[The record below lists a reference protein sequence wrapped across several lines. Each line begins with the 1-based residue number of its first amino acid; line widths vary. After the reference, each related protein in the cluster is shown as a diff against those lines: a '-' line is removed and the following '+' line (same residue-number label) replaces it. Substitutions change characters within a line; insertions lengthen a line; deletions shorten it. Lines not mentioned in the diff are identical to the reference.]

1 MNSFSIEIL
10 IHFINL
16 SIAVVRIIRTM
27 LLSERTPALATRPK
41 ATTGRAPA
49 SGSSGFQVNKLQIL
63 EPHSVQLPGYE
74 LNFPYSRLGM
84 PTRVRAFG
92 EFCDLPI
99 LRRGH

>member
-1 MNSFSIEIL
+1 
-10 IHFINL
+10 
-16 SIAVVRIIRTM
+16 M

-41 ATTGRAPA
+41 ATAGRAPA
-49 SGSSGFQVNKLQIL
+49 SGSSGFQVNKPQIF
-63 EPHSVQLPGYE
+63 EPYSVQLQGYE

>member
-1 MNSFSIEIL
+1 
-10 IHFINL
+10 
-16 SIAVVRIIRTM
+16 M
-27 LLSERTPALATRPK
+27 LLSDRVYLLATRPK
-41 ATTGRAPA
+41 ASSGRAPA
-49 SGSSGFQVNKLQIL
+49 SGASDFQMNKPQIF
-63 EPHSVQLPGYE
+63 EPYSVQLQGYE

>member
-1 MNSFSIEIL
+1 
-10 IHFINL
+10 
-16 SIAVVRIIRTM
+16 M
-27 LLSERTPALATRPK
+27 LLSDRVHLLATRPK
-41 ATTGRAPA
+41 ATAGGAPA
-49 SGSSGFQVNKLQIL
+49 SGASDFQVNKPQIF
-63 EPHSVQLPGYE
+63 EPYSVQLQSYE